1 MAKIKGVCHNYEGC
15 DMASEKVVQ
24 EVEKSNFVCQECG
37 KPLYPV
43 KQQPQPWW
51 KKHQRELTLGVGVLI
66 IGGGITGG
74 ILAFSGAKEE
84 PAKESAKVD
93 TTQVDTTKVD
103 TIVTPPQKP
112 EPGDGSDGKPGSG
125 RDGKPGGGR
134 DGKPGRGSGVNQP
147 GGGNSGASSTSKN
160 LGYGKY
166 EGKMENGQPHGTGTI
181 YYTTRHQVVPSKDIY
196 AESGDYVTG
205 LFRDGKLMQGQLHRK
220 DGNQE
225 FVQR

>member
-43 KQQPQPWW
+43 KQQTQPWW
-51 KKHQRELTLGVGVLI
+51 KKHQRELTLGAGVLI

-74 ILAFSGAKEE
+74 ILAFSGDKEE
-84 PAKESAKVD
+84 PAKEPEKVQ
-93 TTQVDTTKVD
+93 TEQVDSTKVD
-103 TIVTPPQKP
+103 SVVAQPQAEEPKAEKP
-112 EPGDGSDGKPGSG
+112 KAEEPKVDVPKVKQPA
-125 RDGKPGGGR
+125 GGG
-134 DGKPGRGSGVNQP
+134 GV
-147 GGGNSGASSTSKN
+147 SSTSKN

-166 EGKMENGQPHGTGTI
+166 EGAMKNGQPHGTGTI

-196 AESGDYVTG
+196 ADSGDYVTG
-205 LFRDGKLMQGQLHRK
+205 SFRDGKLVSGQLHRK

>member
-43 KQQPQPWW
+43 KQPPQPWW

-74 ILAFSGAKEE
+74 ILAFGGDKEE
-84 PAKESAKVD
+84 PAKEPEKVQ
-93 TTQVDTTKVD
+93 TEQVDSTKVD
-103 TIVTPPQKP
+103 SVVAQPQAEEPKAEKP
-112 EPGDGSDGKPGSG
+112 KAEEPKVDVPKA
-125 RDGKPGGGR
+125 K
-134 DGKPGRGSGVNQP
+134 QP
-147 GGGNSGASSTSKN
+147 AGGNSAASSTSKN

-166 EGKMENGQPHGTGTI
+166 EGAMKNGQPHGTGTI

-205 LFRDGKLMQGQLHRK
+205 SFRDGKLVSGQLHRK

>member
-43 KQQPQPWW
+43 KQPPQPWW

-74 ILAFSGAKEE
+74 ILAFGGDKEE
-84 PAKESAKVD
+84 PVKEPAKVD

-103 TIVTPPQKP
+103 SPVVVQPPVVDPPVEGPQGGVKQP
-112 EPGDGSDGKPGSG
+112 S
-125 RDGKPGGGR
+125 GGG
-134 DGKPGRGSGVNQP
+134 GVKQPVSGDP
-147 GGGNSGASSTSKN
+147 APSTSKN

-166 EGKMENGQPHGTGTI
+166 EGAMKNGQPHGNGTI

-205 LFRDGKLMQGQLHRK
+205 SFRDGKLVSGQLHRK

>member
-37 KPLYPV
+37 KPLYAV

-51 KKHQRELTLGVGVLI
+51 KKHQRELTLGAGVLI

-74 ILAFSGAKEE
+74 ILAFSGDKEE
-84 PAKESAKVD
+84 PAKEPAKVQ
-93 TTQVDTTKVD
+93 TEQVDSTKVD
-103 TIVTPPQKP
+103 SVVAQPQAE
-112 EPGDGSDGKPGSG
+112 EPKAAEPKAAEPKAEEPKVDVPKVKQPA
-125 RDGKPGGGR
+125 GGG
-134 DGKPGRGSGVNQP
+134 GV
-147 GGGNSGASSTSKN
+147 SSTSKN

-166 EGKMENGQPHGTGTI
+166 EGAMKNGQPHGTGTI

-205 LFRDGKLMQGQLHRK
+205 SFRDGKLMSGQLHRK

>member
-51 KKHQRELTLGVGVLI
+51 KKHQRELTLGAGVLI

-74 ILAFSGAKEE
+74 ILAFGGDKEE
-84 PAKESAKVD
+84 PVKEPAIVQPV
-93 TTQVDTTKVD
+93 QVDSTKKDSV
-103 TIVTPPQKP
+103 VTPPQEP
-112 EPGDGSDGKPGSG
+112 EPGDVSDGKSG
-125 RDGKPGGGR
+125 GVSDGKSGGVRDGKSGGGR
-134 DGKPGRGSGVNQP
+134 D
-147 GGGNSGASSTSKN
+147 ASPTSKN

-166 EGKMENGQPHGTGTI
+166 EGKMENGQPHGNGII

>member
-43 KQQPQPWW
+43 KPQPQPWW
-51 KKHQRELTLGVGVLI
+51 KKHQRELTLGAGVLI

-74 ILAFSGAKEE
+74 ILAFSGDKEE
-84 PAKESAKVD
+84 PAKEPEKVQ
-93 TTQVDTTKVD
+93 TEQVDSTKVD
-103 TIVTPPQKP
+103 SVVAQPQAEEPKAEKPKVDVPKAKQPVIVDPAP
-112 EPGDGSDGKPGSG
+112 
-125 RDGKPGGGR
+125 
-134 DGKPGRGSGVNQP
+134 
-147 GGGNSGASSTSKN
+147 STSKN
-160 LGYGKY
+160 LGYVKY
-166 EGKMENGQPHGTGTI
+166 EGAMKNGQPHGTGII

-205 LFRDGKLMQGQLHRK
+205 SFRDGKLMFGQLHRK

-225 FVQR
+225 SVQR

>member
-43 KQQPQPWW
+43 KQQTQPWW
-51 KKHQRELTLGVGVLI
+51 KKHQRELTLGAGVLI

-74 ILAFSGAKEE
+74 ILAFSGDKEE
-84 PAKESAKVD
+84 PAKETAKVD
-93 TTQVDTTKVD
+93 TTQVDTKKVD
-103 TIVTPPQKP
+103 TVPQPNPGPIGDPKP
-112 EPGDGSDGKPGSG
+112 TGTEH
-125 RDGKPGGGR
+125 GGG
-134 DGKPGRGSGVNQP
+134 GVNQP

-166 EGKMENGQPHGTGTI
+166 EGAMENGQPHGRGII
-181 YYTTRHQVVPSKDIY
+181 YYNTRHQVVPSKDIY
-196 AESGDYVTG
+196 AESGDYVDG
-205 LFRDGKLMQGQLHRK
+205 SFRDGKLVSGQLHRK

>member
-51 KKHQRELTLGVGVLI
+51 KKHQRELTLGAGVLI

-103 TIVTPPQKP
+103 SPVVVQPPVVDPPVEGPQGGVKQ
-112 EPGDGSDGKPGSG
+112 
-125 RDGKPGGGR
+125 PGGG
-134 DGKPGRGSGVNQP
+134 GGVKQP

-166 EGKMENGQPHGTGTI
+166 EGAMKNGQPHGTGII

-205 LFRDGKLMQGQLHRK
+205 SFRDGKLMQGQLHRK

>member
-37 KPLYPV
+37 KPLYAV
-43 KQQPQPWW
+43 KQQTQPWW
-51 KKHQRELTLGVGVLI
+51 KKHQRELTLGAGVLI

-74 ILAFSGAKEE
+74 ILAFGGDKEE
-84 PAKESAKVD
+84 PVKEPAKVK
-93 TTQVDTTKVD
+93 TEPVDTTKVD
-103 TIVTPPQKP
+103 STKEDTVVAPPPIVDPIPVP
-112 EPGDGSDGKPGSG
+112 EPKDKDKG
-125 RDGKPGGGR
+125 PGGG
-134 DGKPGRGSGVNQP
+134 PAP
-147 GGGNSGASSTSKN
+147 STSKN

-166 EGKMENGQPHGTGTI
+166 EGAMENGQPHGRGII
-181 YYTTRHQVVPSKDIY
+181 YYNTRHQVVPSKDIY
-196 AESGDYVTG
+196 AESGDYVDG
-205 LFRDGKLMQGQLHRK
+205 SFRDGKLVSGQLHRK

>member
-51 KKHQRELTLGVGVLI
+51 KKHQRELTLGAGVLI

-74 ILAFSGAKEE
+74 ILAFSGDKEE
-84 PAKESAKVD
+84 PAKEPAKVD

-134 DGKPGRGSGVNQP
+134 DGNPGVGP
-147 GGGNSGASSTSKN
+147 APSTSKN

-166 EGKMENGQPHGTGTI
+166 EGAMENGQPHGRGII
-181 YYTTRHQVVPSKDIY
+181 YYNTRHQVVPSKDIY
-196 AESGDYVTG
+196 AESGDYVDG
-205 LFRDGKLMQGQLHRK
+205 SFRDGKLVSGQLHRK

>member
-43 KQQPQPWW
+43 KQQTQPWW
-51 KKHQRELTLGVGVLI
+51 KKHQRELTLGAGVLI

-74 ILAFSGAKEE
+74 ILAFGGDKEE
-84 PAKESAKVD
+84 SVKEPEKVPTEKVD
-93 TTQVDTTKVD
+93 STKVD
-103 TIVTPPQKP
+103 SVVAPPQAP
-112 EPGDGSDGKPGSG
+112 EPKTGKSKEKEPKVDGPKATA
-125 RDGKPGGGR
+125 
-134 DGKPGRGSGVNQP
+134 
-147 GGGNSGASSTSKN
+147 GGNSAASSTSKN
-160 LGYGKY
+160 LGYGNY
-166 EGKMENGQPHGTGTI
+166 EGAMKNGQPHGTGTI

-205 LFRDGKLMQGQLHRK
+205 SFRDGKLMSGQLHRK

>member
-43 KQQPQPWW
+43 KPQPQPWW
-51 KKHQRELTLGVGVLI
+51 KKHQRELTLGAGVLI

-74 ILAFSGAKEE
+74 ILAFSGDKEE
-84 PAKESAKVD
+84 PAKEPAKVD

-134 DGKPGRGSGVNQP
+134 DGNPGVGP
-147 GGGNSGASSTSKN
+147 APSTSKN

-166 EGKMENGQPHGTGTI
+166 EGAMENGQPHGRGII
-181 YYTTRHQVVPSKDIY
+181 YYITRHQVVPSKDIY
-196 AESGDYVTG
+196 AESGDYVDG
-205 LFRDGKLMQGQLHRK
+205 SFRDGKLVSGQLHRK

>member
-43 KQQPQPWW
+43 KQPPQPWW
-51 KKHQRELTLGVGVLI
+51 KKHQRELTLGAGVLI

-74 ILAFSGAKEE
+74 ILAFGGDKEE
-84 PAKESAKVD
+84 PAKEPATVQ

-103 TIVTPPQKP
+103 SVVAQPQAGEHKAEKP
-112 EPGDGSDGKPGSG
+112 KTEGPKAEGPKVD
-125 RDGKPGGGR
+125 
-134 DGKPGRGSGVNQP
+134 VQQP
-147 GGGNSGASSTSKN
+147 GGGNSNASSTSKN

-166 EGKMENGQPHGTGTI
+166 EGAMNNNGQPHGTGTI
-181 YYTTRHQVVPSKDIY
+181 YYITRHQVVPSKDIY

-205 LFRDGKLMQGQLHRK
+205 SFRDGKLVSGQLHRK

>member
-43 KQQPQPWW
+43 KPQPQPWW
-51 KKHQRELTLGVGVLI
+51 KKHQRELTLGAGVLI

-74 ILAFSGAKEE
+74 ILAFSGDKEE
-84 PAKESAKVD
+84 PAKEPEKVQ
-93 TTQVDTTKVD
+93 TEQVDSTKVD
-103 TIVTPPQKP
+103 SVVAQPQAEEPKAEKPKAEEPKVDVPKAKQPVIVDPAP
-112 EPGDGSDGKPGSG
+112 
-125 RDGKPGGGR
+125 
-134 DGKPGRGSGVNQP
+134 
-147 GGGNSGASSTSKN
+147 STSKN

-166 EGKMENGQPHGTGTI
+166 EGAMKNGQPHGTGII

-205 LFRDGKLMQGQLHRK
+205 SFRDGKLMFGQLHRK

-225 FVQR
+225 SVQR

>member
-43 KQQPQPWW
+43 KQQTQPWW
-51 KKHQRELTLGVGVLI
+51 KKHQRELTLGAGVLI

-74 ILAFSGAKEE
+74 ILAFGGDKEE
-84 PAKESAKVD
+84 PVKEPEKVQ
-93 TTQVDTTKVD
+93 TEQVDTTKVD
-103 TIVTPPQKP
+103 SPVVVQPPVVDPPVEGPQ
-112 EPGDGSDGKPGSG
+112 
-125 RDGKPGGGR
+125 GGV
-134 DGKPGRGSGVNQP
+134 KQP
-147 GGGNSGASSTSKN
+147 GGGGGVKQPVSGDPAPSTSRN

-166 EGKMENGQPHGTGTI
+166 EGAMKNGQPHGNGTI

-205 LFRDGKLMQGQLHRK
+205 SFRDGKLMFGQLHRK

-225 FVQR
+225 SVQR

>member
-51 KKHQRELTLGVGVLI
+51 KKHQRELTLGAGVLI

-74 ILAFSGAKEE
+74 ILAFGGDKEE
-84 PAKESAKVD
+84 PVKEPAEVKTEPVDSTKEDSTKVD
-93 TTQVDTTKVD
+93 TTKKDSVGTKTQAGESNTGTSGVKQPVVDPP
-103 TIVTPPQKP
+103 TPP
-112 EPGDGSDGKPGSG
+112 
-125 RDGKPGGGR
+125 
-134 DGKPGRGSGVNQP
+134 
-147 GGGNSGASSTSKN
+147 ATSKN

-166 EGKMENGQPHGTGTI
+166 EGAMKNGQPHGTGTI

-205 LFRDGKLMQGQLHRK
+205 SFRDGMLMSGQLHRK

>member
-43 KQQPQPWW
+43 KQQTQPWW
-51 KKHQRELTLGVGVLI
+51 KKHQRELTLGAGVLI

-74 ILAFSGAKEE
+74 ILAFGGDKEE
-84 PAKESAKVD
+84 PVKEPAEVQ
-93 TTQVDTTKVD
+93 TEQVDSTKVD
-103 TIVTPPQKP
+103 SVVAQPQAEEPKAEKP
-112 EPGDGSDGKPGSG
+112 KAEEPKVDVPKA
-125 RDGKPGGGR
+125 K
-134 DGKPGRGSGVNQP
+134 QP
-147 GGGNSGASSTSKN
+147 AGGNSAASSTSKN

-166 EGKMENGQPHGTGTI
+166 EGAMKNGQPHGTGTI

-205 LFRDGKLMQGQLHRK
+205 SFRDGMLMSGQLHRK

>member
-43 KQQPQPWW
+43 KQQTQPWW
-51 KKHQRELTLGVGVLI
+51 KKHQRELTLGAGVLI

-74 ILAFSGAKEE
+74 ILAFSGDKEE
-84 PAKESAKVD
+84 PAKEPAKVQ
-93 TTQVDTTKVD
+93 TEQVDSTKVD
-103 TIVTPPQKP
+103 SVVAHPQAEDPKAA
-112 EPGDGSDGKPGSG
+112 EPKAEEPKVDVPKVKQPA
-125 RDGKPGGGR
+125 GGG
-134 DGKPGRGSGVNQP
+134 GV
-147 GGGNSGASSTSKN
+147 SSTSKN

-166 EGKMENGQPHGTGTI
+166 EGAMKNGQPHGTGTI

-196 AESGDYVTG
+196 ADSGDYVTG
-205 LFRDGKLMQGQLHRK
+205 SFRDGKLVSGQLHRK

>member
-43 KQQPQPWW
+43 KQQTQPWW
-51 KKHQRELTLGVGVLI
+51 KKHQRELTLGAGVLI

-74 ILAFSGAKEE
+74 ILAFSGDKEE
-84 PAKESAKVD
+84 PAKEPAKVD

-103 TIVTPPQKP
+103 SPVVVQPPVVDPPVEGPQ
-112 EPGDGSDGKPGSG
+112 
-125 RDGKPGGGR
+125 GGV
-134 DGKPGRGSGVNQP
+134 KQP
-147 GGGNSGASSTSKN
+147 GGGGGVKQPVSGDPAPSTSKN

-166 EGKMENGQPHGTGTI
+166 EGAMKNGQPHGTGII

-205 LFRDGKLMQGQLHRK
+205 SFRDGKLVSGQLHRK

>member
-43 KQQPQPWW
+43 KQQTQPWW
-51 KKHQRELTLGVGVLI
+51 KKHQRELTLGAGVLI

-74 ILAFSGAKEE
+74 ILAFGGDKEE
-84 PAKESAKVD
+84 PVKESATVQTPK
-93 TTQVDTTKVD
+93 VDTTKVD
-103 TIVTPPQKP
+103 STKEDTVVAPPPIVDPIPVP
-112 EPGDGSDGKPGSG
+112 EPKDKDKG
-125 RDGKPGGGR
+125 PGGG
-134 DGKPGRGSGVNQP
+134 PAP
-147 GGGNSGASSTSKN
+147 STSKN

-166 EGKMENGQPHGTGTI
+166 EGAMKNGQPHGTGTI

-205 LFRDGKLMQGQLHRK
+205 SFRDGKFMSGQLHRK

>member
-51 KKHQRELTLGVGVLI
+51 KKHQRELTLGAGVLI

-74 ILAFSGAKEE
+74 ILAFSGDKEE
-84 PAKESAKVD
+84 PAKEPAKVD

-103 TIVTPPQKP
+103 SPVVVQPPVVDPPVEGPQ
-112 EPGDGSDGKPGSG
+112 
-125 RDGKPGGGR
+125 GGV
-134 DGKPGRGSGVNQP
+134 KQP
-147 GGGNSGASSTSKN
+147 GGGGGVKQPVSGDPAPSTSKN

-166 EGKMENGQPHGTGTI
+166 EGAMKNGQPHGTGII

-196 AESGDYVTG
+196 AESGDYVDG
-205 LFRDGKLMQGQLHRK
+205 SFRDGKLVSGQLHRK

>member
-37 KPLYPV
+37 KPLYAV
-43 KQQPQPWW
+43 KQQTQPWW
-51 KKHQRELTLGVGVLI
+51 KKHQRELTLGAGVLI

-74 ILAFSGAKEE
+74 ILAFSGDKEE
-84 PAKESAKVD
+84 PAKEPEKVQPV
-93 TTQVDTTKVD
+93 QVDSTKEDSTKVD
-103 TIVTPPQKP
+103 STKKDSVGTKTQAGESNTGTSGVKQPVVDPPTPP
-112 EPGDGSDGKPGSG
+112 
-125 RDGKPGGGR
+125 
-134 DGKPGRGSGVNQP
+134 
-147 GGGNSGASSTSKN
+147 ATSKN

-166 EGKMENGQPHGTGTI
+166 EGAMKNGQPHGTGTI

-205 LFRDGKLMQGQLHRK
+205 SFRDGKLMSGQLHHK

>member
-1 MAKIKGVCHNYEGC
+1 MAKRKGVCHNYEGC

-43 KQQPQPWW
+43 KQPPQPWW
-51 KKHQRELTLGVGVLI
+51 KKHQRELTLGAGVLI

-74 ILAFSGAKEE
+74 ILAFSGDKEE
-84 PAKESAKVD
+84 PAKEPAKVD

-103 TIVTPPQKP
+103 SVVAQPQAGEHKAEKP
-112 EPGDGSDGKPGSG
+112 KTEGPKAEGPKVD
-125 RDGKPGGGR
+125 
-134 DGKPGRGSGVNQP
+134 VQQP
-147 GGGNSGASSTSKN
+147 GGGNSNTSSTSKN

-166 EGKMENGQPHGTGTI
+166 EGAMNNNGQPHGTGTI

-205 LFRDGKLMQGQLHRK
+205 SFRDGKLVSGQLHRK

>member
-43 KQQPQPWW
+43 KPQPQPWW
-51 KKHQRELTLGVGVLI
+51 KKHQRELTLGAGVLI

-74 ILAFSGAKEE
+74 ILAFSGDKEE
-84 PAKESAKVD
+84 PAKEPAKVD

-103 TIVTPPQKP
+103 SVVAQPQAEEPKAEKP
-112 EPGDGSDGKPGSG
+112 KAEEPKVDVPKA
-125 RDGKPGGGR
+125 K
-134 DGKPGRGSGVNQP
+134 QP
-147 GGGNSGASSTSKN
+147 AGGNSAASSTSKN

-166 EGKMENGQPHGTGTI
+166 EGAMKNGQPHGTGTI

-205 LFRDGKLMQGQLHRK
+205 SFRDGMLMSGQLHRK

>member
-43 KQQPQPWW
+43 KQPPQPWW

-103 TIVTPPQKP
+103 TVPQP
-112 EPGDGSDGKPGSG
+112 NPGPGGVSDGKSGGVSDGKPGSDRDGKPGDG
-125 RDGKPGGGR
+125 RDGKPGDGR
-134 DGKPGRGSGVNQP
+134 DVSP
-147 GGGNSGASSTSKN
+147 TSKN

-166 EGKMENGQPHGTGTI
+166 EGAMKNGQPHGTGII

-205 LFRDGKLMQGQLHRK
+205 SFRDGKLMFGQLHRK

-225 FVQR
+225 SVQR

>member
-43 KQQPQPWW
+43 KQQTQPWW
-51 KKHQRELTLGVGVLI
+51 KKHQRELTLGAGVLI

-74 ILAFSGAKEE
+74 ILAFSGDKEE
-84 PAKESAKVD
+84 PAKEPAKVD

-103 TIVTPPQKP
+103 SPVVIQPPVVDPPVEGPQ
-112 EPGDGSDGKPGSG
+112 
-125 RDGKPGGGR
+125 GGV
-134 DGKPGRGSGVNQP
+134 KQP
-147 GGGNSGASSTSKN
+147 GGGGGVKQPAGGNSAASSTSKN

-166 EGKMENGQPHGTGTI
+166 EGAMKNGQPHGTGTI

-205 LFRDGKLMQGQLHRK
+205 SFRDGMLMSGQLHRK

>member
-43 KQQPQPWW
+43 KPQPQPWW
-51 KKHQRELTLGVGVLI
+51 KKHQRELTLGAGVLI

-74 ILAFSGAKEE
+74 ILAFSGDKEE
-84 PAKESAKVD
+84 PAKEPAKVD

-103 TIVTPPQKP
+103 SVVAQPQAE
-112 EPGDGSDGKPGSG
+112 EPKAEEPKVDVPKA
-125 RDGKPGGGR
+125 K
-134 DGKPGRGSGVNQP
+134 QP
-147 GGGNSGASSTSKN
+147 AGGNSAASSTSKN

-166 EGKMENGQPHGTGTI
+166 EGAMENGQPHGNGII

>member
-43 KQQPQPWW
+43 KQQTQPWW
-51 KKHQRELTLGVGVLI
+51 KKHQRELTLGAGVLI

-74 ILAFSGAKEE
+74 ILAFGGDKEE
-84 PAKESAKVD
+84 PVKESATVRTEPVD
-93 TTQVDTTKVD
+93 STKKDSVGVPSPVGGPKEGGSNVDG
-103 TIVTPPQKP
+103 QQ
-112 EPGDGSDGKPGSG
+112 S
-125 RDGKPGGGR
+125 GGG
-134 DGKPGRGSGVNQP
+134 GVKQP
-147 GGGNSGASSTSKN
+147 GGDPAPSTSKN

-166 EGKMENGQPHGTGTI
+166 EGAMENGQPHGRGII
-181 YYTTRHQVVPSKDIY
+181 YYNTRHQVVPSKDIY
-196 AESGDYVTG
+196 AESGDYVDG
-205 LFRDGKLMQGQLHRK
+205 SFRDGKLVSGQLHRK

>member
-43 KQQPQPWW
+43 KQQTQPWW
-51 KKHQRELTLGVGVLI
+51 KKHQRELTLGAGVLI

-74 ILAFSGAKEE
+74 ILAFSGDKEE
-84 PAKESAKVD
+84 PAKEPEKVQ
-93 TTQVDTTKVD
+93 TEQVDSTKVD
-103 TIVTPPQKP
+103 SIVAQPQAEEPKTEKP
-112 EPGDGSDGKPGSG
+112 KAEEPKVDVPKA
-125 RDGKPGGGR
+125 K
-134 DGKPGRGSGVNQP
+134 QP
-147 GGGNSGASSTSKN
+147 AGGNSAASSTSKN

-166 EGKMENGQPHGTGTI
+166 EGAMKNGQPHGTGTI

-205 LFRDGKLMQGQLHRK
+205 SFRDGMLMSGQLHRK

>member
-37 KPLYPV
+37 KPLYAV

-51 KKHQRELTLGVGVLI
+51 KKHQRELTLGAGVLI

-74 ILAFSGAKEE
+74 ILAFSGDKEG
-84 PAKESAKVD
+84 PAKEPETQVD
-93 TTQVDTTKVD
+93 STKEDSTKVDTTKVD
-103 TIVTPPQKP
+103 STKVDSVGTKTQAGESNTGTSGVKQPVVDPPTPP
-112 EPGDGSDGKPGSG
+112 
-125 RDGKPGGGR
+125 
-134 DGKPGRGSGVNQP
+134 
-147 GGGNSGASSTSKN
+147 ATSKN

-166 EGKMENGQPHGTGTI
+166 EGAMKNGQPHGTGII

-205 LFRDGKLMQGQLHRK
+205 SFRDGKLVSGQLHRK

>member
-43 KQQPQPWW
+43 KQPPQPWW

-74 ILAFSGAKEE
+74 ILAFSGDKEE
-84 PAKESAKVD
+84 PAKEQ
-93 TTQVDTTKVD
+93 TQPVDTTKVD

-112 EPGDGSDGKPGSG
+112 EPGGGRDGKPGGG

-134 DGKPGRGSGVNQP
+134 DGKPGRGSDGKPGDDNGV
-147 GGGNSGASSTSKN
+147 SSTSKN

-166 EGKMENGQPHGTGTI
+166 EGAMENGQPHGRGII
-181 YYTTRHQVVPSKDIY
+181 YYNTRHQVVPSKDIY

-205 LFRDGKLMQGQLHRK
+205 SFRDGKLMSGQLHRK

>member
-43 KQQPQPWW
+43 KQPPQPWW
-51 KKHQRELTLGVGVLI
+51 KKHQRELTLGAGVLI

-74 ILAFSGAKEE
+74 ILAFSGDKEE
-84 PAKESAKVD
+84 PAKEPAKVD

-103 TIVTPPQKP
+103 SPVVVQPPVVDPPVEGPQ
-112 EPGDGSDGKPGSG
+112 
-125 RDGKPGGGR
+125 GGV
-134 DGKPGRGSGVNQP
+134 KQP
-147 GGGNSGASSTSKN
+147 GGGGGVKQPVSGDPAPSTSKN

-166 EGKMENGQPHGTGTI
+166 EGAMKNGQPHGNGTI

-205 LFRDGKLMQGQLHRK
+205 SFRDGKLVSGQLHRK

>member
-51 KKHQRELTLGVGVLI
+51 KKHQRELTLGAGVLI
-66 IGGGITGG
+66 ISGGITGG
-74 ILAFSGAKEE
+74 ILAFGGDKEE
-84 PAKESAKVD
+84 PAKEPATVQTD
-93 TTQVDTTKVD
+93 QVDTTKVD
-103 TIVTPPQKP
+103 TVAQP
-112 EPGDGSDGKPGSG
+112 D
-125 RDGKPGGGR
+125 GGGGVKQP
-134 DGKPGRGSGVNQP
+134 DGGGGVKQP
-147 GGGNSGASSTSKN
+147 GGSPAPSTSKN

-166 EGKMENGQPHGTGTI
+166 EGAMNNNGQPHGTGTI

-205 LFRDGKLMQGQLHRK
+205 SFRDGKLVSGQLHRK

>member
-43 KQQPQPWW
+43 KPQPQPWW
-51 KKHQRELTLGVGVLI
+51 KKHQRELTLGAGVLI

-74 ILAFSGAKEE
+74 ILAFSGDKEKPAKE
-84 PAKESAKVD
+84 PAKVQ
-93 TTQVDTTKVD
+93 TVQVDSTKVD
-103 TIVTPPQKP
+103 TVAQPPAEGHKTEGSKEGVKQP
-112 EPGDGSDGKPGSG
+112 AGGDGVKQPVSG
-125 RDGKPGGGR
+125 DPA
-134 DGKPGRGSGVNQP
+134 PT
-147 GGGNSGASSTSKN
+147 TSKN

-166 EGKMENGQPHGTGTI
+166 EGAMNDNGQPHGTGII

-205 LFRDGKLMQGQLHRK
+205 SFRDGKLMFGQLHRK

-225 FVQR
+225 SVQR

>member
-43 KQQPQPWW
+43 KQQTQPWW
-51 KKHQRELTLGVGVLI
+51 KKHQRELTLGAGVLI

-74 ILAFSGAKEE
+74 ILAFSGDKEE
-84 PAKESAKVD
+84 PAKEPAKVD

-103 TIVTPPQKP
+103 TIVTPPQVP

-134 DGKPGRGSGVNQP
+134 DGNPGVGP
-147 GGGNSGASSTSKN
+147 APSTSKN

-166 EGKMENGQPHGTGTI
+166 EGAMKNGQPHGTGII
-181 YYTTRHQVVPSKDIY
+181 YSTTRHQGVPSKDIY

-205 LFRDGKLMQGQLHRK
+205 SCRDGKLVSGQLHRK

>member
-51 KKHQRELTLGVGVLI
+51 KKHQRELTLGAGVLI

-74 ILAFSGAKEE
+74 ILAFSGDKEK
-84 PAKESAKVD
+84 PAKEPAEVPTVRVD
-93 TTQVDTTKVD
+93 STKVD
-103 TIVTPPQKP
+103 TVAQPPAEGHKTEGSKEGVKQP
-112 EPGDGSDGKPGSG
+112 AGGDGVKQPVSG
-125 RDGKPGGGR
+125 DSAPT
-134 DGKPGRGSGVNQP
+134 
-147 GGGNSGASSTSKN
+147 TSKN

-166 EGKMENGQPHGTGTI
+166 EGAMKNGQPHGTGTI

-205 LFRDGKLMQGQLHRK
+205 SVRDGMLMSGQLHRK

>member
-43 KQQPQPWW
+43 KQPPQPWW

-103 TIVTPPQKP
+103 SPVVVQPPVVDPPVEGPQ
-112 EPGDGSDGKPGSG
+112 
-125 RDGKPGGGR
+125 GGV
-134 DGKPGRGSGVNQP
+134 KQP
-147 GGGNSGASSTSKN
+147 GGGGGVKQPVSGDPAPSTSKN

-166 EGKMENGQPHGTGTI
+166 EGAMKNGQPHGRGII
-181 YYTTRHQVVPSKDIY
+181 YYNTRHQVVPSKDIY
-196 AESGDYVTG
+196 AESGDYVDG
-205 LFRDGKLMQGQLHRK
+205 SFRDGKLVSGQLHRK

>member
-43 KQQPQPWW
+43 KQQTQPWW
-51 KKHQRELTLGVGVLI
+51 KKHQRELTLGAGVLI

-74 ILAFSGAKEE
+74 ILAFGGDKEE
-84 PAKESAKVD
+84 PAKEPAKVQ
-93 TTQVDTTKVD
+93 TPQVDSTKVD
-103 TIVTPPQKP
+103 TVAQPPIVDPIPVPNPKDKDK
-112 EPGDGSDGKPGSG
+112 EPG
-125 RDGKPGGGR
+125 
-134 DGKPGRGSGVNQP
+134 
-147 GGGNSGASSTSKN
+147 NSAASSTSKN
-160 LGYGKY
+160 LGYGNY
-166 EGKMENGQPHGTGTI
+166 EGAMKNGQPHGTGTI

-205 LFRDGKLMQGQLHRK
+205 SFRDGKLMSGQLHRK